1 MLQTELMAISP
12 PPRPGFYQRLAKP
25 LFGTPLNAVIS
36 LVCLWLFWVVVKAA
50 WGWLVT
56 RAVTEG
62 GGAVC
67 RAGSGVCLPF
77 LAAKARFM
85 IFGVYPYDEHWR
97 PALSMT
103 LFFIATGVSMMPR

>member
-1 MLQTELMAISP
+1 MLQRETVAISP
-12 PPRPGFYQRLAKP
+12 PQKPGYWPRLAKP

-67 RAGSGVCLPF
+67 RAVSGFCLP
-77 LAAKARFM
+77 LLVSKARFM
-85 IFGVYPYDEHWR
+85 IFGVYPYVEHLR
-97 PALSMT
+97 PALS
-103 LFFIATGVSMMPR
+103 